1 MWNEAKFC
9 TTVVHSLVEGYKI
22 PDESGFQYG
31 VKSSIR
37 CFDGIGTLK
46 VNGELHFV
54 CWEAKV
60 LKQMSAFNFNKIR
73 EWQNDYL
80 TQYSHAKSVLCYVIL
95 GVDCGRGDKRAY
107 IFKWD
112 DLMSQLYH
120 KGFSVHKK
128 ELEKLPYNLIKKDV
142 FTFDNIITKETLVS
156 IYGESI
162 YDESNVSVPE
172 VSKDCDKE
180 V

>member
-1 MWNEAKFC
+1 MWNEARFC
-9 TTVVHSLVEGYKI
+9 TIVVHSLVDGYKI

-31 VKSSIR
+31 AKSSIR
-37 CFDGIGTLK
+37 CFDGIGMRK
-46 VNGELHFV
+46 VNDELHFV

-60 LKQMSAFNFNKIR
+60 LKQMSAFNFKNIR

-80 TQYSHAKSVLCYVIL
+80 ASYSHAKNVLCYVIL
-95 GVDCGRGDKRAY
+95 GVDCGRGNKRAY

-112 DLMSQLYH
+112 ESMSQLYH
-120 KGFSVHKK
+120 KGFSIHKK

-156 IYGESI
+156 IYGDSI
-162 YDESNVSVPE
+162 YDESDVSVSE
-172 VSKDCDKE
+172 VSKDCNKE

>member
-1 MWNEAKFC
+1 MWNEARFC
-9 TTVVHSLVEGYKI
+9 TTIVHSLNKGYKI

-31 VKSSIR
+31 AKTSIR
-37 CFDGIGTLK
+37 CFDGIGMQE
-46 VNGELHFV
+46 VDGELHFV
-54 CWEAKV
+54 CWEAKA
-60 LKQMSAFNFNKIR
+60 LKQMSAFNFNHIR

-80 TQYSHAKSVLCYVIL
+80 TEYSHAKGVISYIIL

-107 IFKWD
+107 VFKWD
-112 DLMSQLYH
+112 DSMSSLYK
-120 KGFSVHKK
+120 KGFSIHKK

-156 IYGESI
+156 IYGDSI
-162 YDESNVSVPE
+162 YDESDVSVSQVP
-172 VSKDCDKE
+172 KDLNKE